1 MPLFKDGKFIG
12 LGVGKVT
19 SLFDEVRNCVLNE
32 NIPLSTALMPVT
44 SNPATLLKLTGKG
57 RIQEG
62 YDSDL
67 VIVNEDL
74 SINTV
79 ICKGKIMIEHGKV
92 IVKGTFEK

>member
-1 MPLFKDGKFIG
+1 
-12 LGVGKVT
+12 
-19 SLFDEVRNCVLNE
+19 
-32 NIPLSTALMPVT
+32 MPVT

-67 VIVNEDL
+67 VIINEDL

-79 ICKGKIMIEHGKV
+79 ICKGKIMIEGSPAE
-92 IVKGTFEK
+92 IMEQTQTRTLREAFGRLYMGR